1 MKQYLTPGE
10 GRGVKILLC
19 YFMLQK
25 LERLQDGLLG
35 LNADWFF
42 RGLIFFFHKGACNIS
57 ILQFV
62 HYASCGFISIK
73 AWESP
78 PCRVNDRE
86 KHEVLERQ
94 QKEGGWDELY
104 CP

>member
-1 MKQYLTPGE
+1 MKQYLTPGGG

-25 LERLQDGLLG
+25 LERLPDGLLG

-42 RGLIFFFHKGACNIS
+42 RGFLIFFHKGAK
-57 ILQFV
+57 LDFV
-62 HYASCGFISIK
+62 HYASCGFINIK